1 MIFWWFIH
9 WDNDSIEFDIIWTV
23 VYLRIEKSP
32 SILLKNNSITEKIAT
47 YHVQEF
53 EQNKK
58 EQSMVPDWLFHQ
70 NEMEQVFRSHLEIHM
85 TRILVNINNFKDSQD
100 MILPLDGS
108 IVPLKIG
115 YIGVSGDVTSDFKIF
130 FSPFRFWPRP
140 WKHKLSQQLQQY
152 LEQRETT
159 IIITIMTPHITA
171 TTIPIALK
179 IVLLPCFHEKS
190 WTYDESRLRFIS
202 ESKLISADSISSNPA
217 SVAALETA
225 FSIALPILIFYY
237 ALIYKNDRPLTVFI
251 IFRKKLTHVC
261 LWNT

>member
-32 SILLKNNSITEKIAT
+32 SILLKNNSITEKFVT
-47 YHVQEF
+47 YHDQEF

-179 IVLLPCFHEKS
+179 IVSLPYLHEKW

-251 IFRKKLTHVC
+251 IFRKS
-261 LWNT
+261 